1 MSRIRL
7 REQGLGVTQSDGL
20 IFQSDGIDGL
30 GRLRCDT
37 IRRYSRDPSDGT
49 CGQDGGPPAGVHD
62 GLTGFGA

>member
-7 REQGLGVTQSDGL
+7 REQGLGVTRGDGL

-49 CGQDGGPPAGVHD
+49 CGQDGGPPAGVRD